1 MLHYYTI
8 TDQERVDIYSG
19 VILVSSRF
27 KNLKKIKS
35 VSFSIFLFSGSFK
48 FYENSTDVESQAEK
62 SEGKGEKSEGK
73 EEKGKERKRTRKR
86 NKDDRNSE
94 DSDGPGPSSASTP
107 AKKNKKPSFCKSL
120 NYSRPK
126 FAGVL
131 CLYDMCLLLFSPFLS
146 NSCEERRKSRD
157 LDVSFI

>member
-8 TDQERVDIYSG
+8 TDQESVHIYSG

-35 VSFSIFLFSGSFK
+35 FSFSIFLFSGSFK
-48 FYENSTDVESQAEK
+48 FYENSPDVETQAEK
-62 SEGKGEKSEGK
+62 SEGKD
-73 EEKGKERKRTRKR
+73 EKGKERKRTRKR

-107 AKKNKKPSFCKSL
+107 VKKNKKPSFCESL
-120 NYSRPK
+120 NYSRSK

-131 CLYDMCLLLFSPFLS
+131 CLYDMCLLLFCPFHS
-146 NSCEERRKSRD
+146 ISCEERRKSRD
-157 LDVSFI
+157 LEV